1 MLEWNKMNPGND
13 SWQVIEDLYQ
23 AALDRPAEERAAFLD
38 EACPNPE
45 IRGEVES
52 LLAFAA
58 KNDSLLN
65 RSPWS
70 QSGELELGA
79 NFWPYRIEE
88 KIGIGGMGEVYRARD
103 KRLARNVALKIL
115 PSHLTS
121 DAERRARF
129 VQEAQSAARLNHP
142 NIVTIY
148 DIGERD
154 GRIFIAMEHVEGK
167 TLADVIPPAGLPA
180 SQVLSYAVA
189 MCGALAKAHAAGVIH
204 RDLKPGNIM
213 VTPEGVVKVLDFGL
227 AKLLDQRSRGDETL
241 TSKPETLS
249 GLVMGTPAFMSPEQA
264 EGKAVDARSDIFSFG
279 ALLYEMTTG
288 RRAFGAA
295 SIAATL
301 AAVVYK
307 DPDPIVANVPRE
319 LSATIMRCLRKDPAS
334 RFQNMAEVRAA
345 LIERKPEP
353 AKAPGSSIAVLAFS
367 DMSAGGDNEYFSD
380 GLSEEIINA
389 LTPTEGL
396 KVIARTSAFAFKG
409 KNEDVRRIGNVLGVA
424 HVLEGSVRRSGNRI
438 RVGAQ
443 LVNAIDGTN
452 IWTQRYDREITD
464 IFAVQDEI
472 ASAIVGALQL
482 KLGSHPGSRH
492 TPDIGAYEAYMLGVH
507 FGVKSTPES
516 IARAAQAFQRAIE
529 LDPSYAAPHAM
540 QGLLHLMMSAWSLR
554 PAHEAMPLIRTSAQ
568 QALQLDSHLSE
579 AHGLLGVVAGVYDYD
594 WHAAER
600 HFAEALG
607 ADRVSDFAR
616 TFYAQYYLP
625 PLGKTR
631 EAIEQ
636 MQRVLESDPLNVL
649 NRSMLGFALHA
660 AGDSQRAN
668 AELAKGLE
676 SEGAH
681 WAIYS
686 FLTQNYL
693 GAGKL
698 EEARAA
704 AENAYR
710 LAPWQ
715 PQVIGSLA
723 GLLSRTSETQR
734 AGHVLQQLKDS
745 PAHRVPV
752 GMMMYHLVR
761 SEPDNTIDCMERAI
775 EQRDMWA
782 ARFPRFQL
790 AKILCS
796 NPRWPSIMRRMNLPD

>member
-1 MLEWNKMNPGND
+1 M
-13 SWQVIEDLYQ
+13 IEELYQ
-23 AALDRPAEERAAFLD
+23 SALERPVEERTAFLD
-38 EACPNPE
+38 QACPNPE
-45 IRGEVES
+45 IRREVES
-52 LLAFAA
+52 LLAFAL
-58 KNDSLLN
+58 KNDSLLKH
-65 RSPWS
+65 SPWT
-70 QSGELELGA
+70 QSGELEPGA

-88 KIGIGGMGEVYRARD
+88 KIGAGGMGEVYLARD
-103 KRLARNVALKIL
+103 KRLARDGALKIL
-115 PSHLTS
+115 PQNLTG
-121 DAERRARF
+121 DADRRARF
-129 VQEAQSAARLNHP
+129 IQEAQSAARLNHP
-142 NIVTIY
+142 NIVTIH

-167 TLADVIPPAGLPA
+167 TLAEVIPPTGLPTA
-180 SQVLSYAVA
+180 QALSYAIA
-189 MCGALAKAHAAGVIH
+189 ISGALAKAHAAGVIH

-213 VTPEGVVKVLDFGL
+213 VTPEGTVKVLDFGL
-227 AKLLDQRSRGDETL
+227 AKLLEQSSPGNEAL

-279 ALLYEMTTG
+279 SLLYEMTTG
-288 RRAFGAA
+288 KRAFGVS

-301 AAVVYK
+301 AAVLHQELE
-307 DPDPIVANVPRE
+307 PFSANVPPQ
-319 LSATIMRCLRKDPAS
+319 LSGTILRCLRKDPDR
-334 RFQNMAEVRAA
+334 RFQSMADVRAA
-345 LIERKPEP
+345 LVDLAPENEA
-353 AKAPGSSIAVLAFS
+353 AKTPGSSIAVLAFA
-367 DMSAGGDNEYFSD
+367 DMSAGHENEYFSD

-389 LTPTEGL
+389 LTNVEGL

-409 KNEDVRRIGNVLGVA
+409 KNEDVRRIANVLGVA

-443 LVNAIDGTN
+443 LVNASDGTN
-452 IWTQRYDREITD
+452 IWTHRCDREITD

-472 ASAIVGALQL
+472 AGAIAAALQL

-492 TPDIGAYEAYMLGVH
+492 TPDIRAYEAYMLGVH
-507 FGVKSTPES
+507 YGVKSTPES
-516 IARAAQAFQRAIE
+516 IARAAQAFQQAIE

-554 PAHEAMPLIRTSAQ
+554 PAHEEMPLIRSSAQ
-568 QALQLDSHLSE
+568 RALQLDSHLSE
-579 AHGLLGVVAGVYDYD
+579 AHGLLGVVAGMYDYD
-594 WHAAER
+594 WRASER
-600 HFAEALG
+600 HFAAALG

-616 TFYAQYYLP
+616 TFYAQYYLL
-625 PLGKTR
+625 PLGRTR
-631 EAIEQ
+631 EAVEQ

-668 AELAKGLE
+668 TELAKGLE
-676 SEGAH
+676 TEGAH

-686 FLTQNYL
+686 ISTNNYL
-693 GAGKL
+693 GAGKID
-698 EEARAA
+698 EARVA

-715 PQVIGSLA
+715 PQVIGAFA
-723 GLLSRTSETQR
+723 GLLSLTSETER
-734 AGHVLQQLKDS
+734 AGRVLQQLKDL
-745 PAHRVPV
+745 PTHRVPV
-752 GMMMYHLVR
+752 GMTMYHLVR
-761 SEPDNTIDCMERAI
+761 SEPEKAIDCIEKAI

-790 AKILCS
+790 AKILRS
-796 NPRWPSIMRRMNLPD
+796 SPRWPSIMRRMNLADAS

>member
-1 MLEWNKMNPGND
+1 MNPGKD
-13 SWQVIEDLYQ
+13 SWKVIEDLYQ

-45 IRGEVES
+45 IRREVES
-52 LLAFAA
+52 LLAFAV

-70 QSGELELGA
+70 QSGGLELGA

-88 KIGIGGMGEVYRARD
+88 KIGAGGMGEVYRARD
-103 KRLARNVALKIL
+103 KRLARDVALKIL
-115 PSHLTS
+115 PPSLTG

-142 NIVTIY
+142 NIVTVY

-167 TLADVIPPAGLPA
+167 TLADLIPPTGLPA
-180 SQVLSYAVA
+180 AQALSYAVA
-189 MCGALAKAHAAGVIH
+189 ICGALAKAHAAGVIH

-213 VTPEGVVKVLDFGL
+213 VTPDGIIKVLDFGL
-227 AKLLDQRSRGDETL
+227 AKLLEQKPPGDETL

-279 ALLYEMTTG
+279 ALLYEMTLG
-288 RRAFGAA
+288 RTAFGAG

-301 AAVVYK
+301 AAVLHK
-307 DPDPIVANVPRE
+307 DPEPLPAKVPRE
-319 LSATIMRCLRKDPAS
+319 LSETIMRCLRKDPAS
-334 RFQNMAEVRAA
+334 RFQSMVDVSAA
-345 LIERKPEP
+345 LIERKSEP
-353 AKAPGSSIAVLAFS
+353 PQKPGSSIAVLPFI

-380 GLSEEIINA
+380 GLSEEIINS
-389 LTPTEGL
+389 LSTIDGL
-396 KVIARTSAFAFKG
+396 RVIARSSAFAFKG
-409 KNEDVRRIGNVLGVA
+409 KNEDVRRIASVLDVA
-424 HVLEGSVRRSGNRI
+424 HVLEGSVRRSGNRV

-443 LVNAIDGTN
+443 LVNARDGIN

-464 IFAVQDEI
+464 VFAVQDEI
-472 ASAIVGALQL
+472 ASAIAGALQL
-482 KLGSHPGSRH
+482 KLGSHSGSRH
-492 TPDIGAYEAYMLGVH
+492 TPDIRAYEAYMLGVH
-507 FGVKSTPES
+507 HGVKSTPES
-516 IARAAQAFQRAIE
+516 IARAAQALQRAIE

-540 QGLLHLMMSAWSLR
+540 QGLLYLMMSAWTLR
-554 PAHEAMPLIRTSAQ
+554 PAHEAMPLIRTSAER
-568 QALQLDSHLSE
+568 ALQLDSKLSE

-594 WHAAER
+594 WRAAER
-600 HFAEALG
+600 HFEAALG

-616 TFYAQYYLP
+616 TFYAQYYLL
-625 PLGKTR
+625 PLGRTR

-636 MQRVLESDPLNVL
+636 MQRVLEPDPLNVL

-660 AGDSQRAN
+660 AGDFQRSN
-668 AELAKGLE
+668 TELAKGLE

-686 FLTQNYL
+686 FSTQNYL
-693 GAGKL
+693 GAGKVDD
-698 EEARAA
+698 ARAA

-715 PQVIGSLA
+715 PQVLGA
-723 GLLSRTSETQR
+723 FAALLSLGAETER
-734 AGHVLQQLKDS
+734 AGHVLQQLKDLPS
-745 PAHRVPV
+745 HRVPV
-752 GMMMYHLVR
+752 GMTMYHLVR
-761 SEPDNTIDCMERAI
+761 SEPENTIDCLERSI

-790 AKILCS
+790 AKILRS
-796 NPRWPSIMRRMNLPD
+796 SPRWSSIMRRMNLLDAI